1 MNGSGLTC
9 KIFQLL
15 SPGNEESMQLPP
27 KTRGHNNNLD
37 IIYLDTV
44 LFFGDYS
51 STRPSMTYILHKNG
65 RELGSLFKK
74 TRSVRN
80 FGLII
85 LIAYSNSKN
94 LNCT

>member
-44 LFFGDYS
+44 LFCFLDI
-51 STRPSMTYILHKNG
+51 P
-65 RELGSLFKK
+65 
-74 TRSVRN
+74 
-80 FGLII
+80 
-85 LIAYSNSKN
+85 
-94 LNCT
+94 LNAQA